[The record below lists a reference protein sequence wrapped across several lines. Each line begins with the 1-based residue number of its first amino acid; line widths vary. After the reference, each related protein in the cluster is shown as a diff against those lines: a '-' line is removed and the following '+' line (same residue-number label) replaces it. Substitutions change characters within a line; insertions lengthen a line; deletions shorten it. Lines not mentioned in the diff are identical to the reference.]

1 MLQLKNIVKT
11 YITGDIMQDA
21 LKSVSITF
29 RENEFVSILGQ
40 SGSGKTTMLNI
51 IGGLDRYTSGDL
63 LINGVSTRKYNDA
76 DWDYYRNNSI
86 GFVFQSYNLIP
97 HQSVLSNVEM
107 AMTLAGI
114 SKRERR
120 ERAVAVLKKVG
131 LEDHIYKKPNQMSGG
146 QMQRVAIAR
155 ALVNNP
161 DILLADEPTGAL
173 DSETSIQIME
183 LLKEIAKDKL
193 VIMVTHNPELAEM
206 YSTRIVRL
214 LDGEIISD
222 TNPYSEW
229 ESSVQKIRHKKISM
243 SFLTALS
250 LSFNNLRTKKGRTLL
265 TAFAGSIGIIG
276 IALVVALSAGLNDY
290 IASVQK
296 DTMSSYPIIISSES
310 VDMSDVM
317 GMRKQMVG
325 NMRDQATQTTSNVTG
340 IYADYQ
346 DGQQANLLTSNL
358 KENNLTA
365 FKKYLD
371 DPNSEIRKYIGESGI
386 TYSYDLNFS
395 VYTHD
400 ADGNLIDSSG
410 EDSDEEESAGGL
422 LGGGIGIGNKIKSI
436 TSMFSGGSDSEIQN
450 FSEIAKGADGNAVG
464 ALVTD
469 NYDLL
474 YGSWP
479 SSYNEVLLV
488 LDENNK
494 ISADTL
500 YRLGFITKAEYESN
514 SNKAKD
520 GEKTDSVSFEYS
532 EISDRK
538 FYLVTAGDHYVENEN
553 GTFSYLDLSEEN
565 EDELLK
571 NAVELEIS
579 GIIRPKQGSENAD
592 ITTAVAYTSMLTD
605 YIISH
610 SNESEVVKAQ
620 EKSEKVNVLNGIE
633 FEVPNDSKKV
643 DDAKEYIKNLD
654 ATEKSSIYTLVKYYE
669 ATNGKSDESDNEEAE
684 ADSGESEDTK
694 DVSSMSESEKA
705 AAFDEWLKSAD
716 DEVLLALFENLL
728 SGTSGT
734 SATQGSESEAQ
745 TSQSGEST
753 ASTTM
758 VDSTTTTTSATDSA
772 SDSGCNILNKFS
784 NSFVGKLIGK
794 LGDNCLLGSNKASSG
809 GSVLG
814 SVSNIGSGLT
824 SGIGSNVIGSMSDS
838 SKVALIR
845 EYAGKLG
852 DSEKATL
859 YTLISNFNLDSA
871 DAQTFKNL
879 TSMLG
884 GQTGGSST
892 GLAIDKNSV
901 ATLLD
906 NWLESSPDD
915 EILIKIYDEYIGYST
930 YDDNMEKFGKVSYDT
945 PTAISIYTDSF
956 DSKDAVAACISDY
969 NSTVGEDERITYTDY
984 VSLLTSSITT
994 IIDTV
999 SYAIIAFVAISLVVS
1014 CIMIGIITHISVME
1028 RTKEIGILRALGAS
1042 KRNISQVFN
1051 AETFIIGCCAGLLGI
1066 GISQLAI
1073 IPINIIIEKL
1083 SGLTGLS
1090 ARLPVASSAVLV
1102 AISIVITI
1110 IGGLLPAKKAAK
1122 KDPVIALRTE

>member
-120 ERAVAVLKKVG
+120 ERAIAVLKKVG
-131 LEDHIYKKPNQMSGG
+131 LGDHIYKKPNQMSGG

-222 TNPYSEW
+222 TNPYSER

-296 DTMSSYPIIISSES
+296 DTMSSYPITISSES

-346 DGQQANLLTSNL
+346 DDQQANLLTSNL

-410 EDSDEEESAGGL
+410 EDSDEEESTGGL

-500 YRLGFITKAEYESN
+500 YRLGFITKEEYESN

-520 GEKTDSVSFEYS
+520 GKKTDSVSFEYS

-538 FYLVTAGDHYVENEN
+538 FYLVTAGDHYVKNDN
-553 GTFSYLDLSEEN
+553 GTFTYLDLSEEN

-669 ATNGKSDESDNEEAE
+669 ATNRKSDESDNEEAE

-716 DEVLLALFENLL
+716 DEVLLALLENLL

-753 ASTTM
+753 ASTTT
-758 VDSTTTTTSATDSA
+758 VGSTTATTSATDSA

-794 LGDNCLLGSNKASSG
+794 LGDNCLLGPNKASSG

-871 DAQTFKNL
+871 DTQTIKNL

-892 GLAIDKNSV
+892 VLAIDKNSV

-930 YDDNMEKFGKVSYDT
+930 YEDNMEKFGKVSYDT

-956 DSKDAVAACISDY
+956 DSKDAIAACISDY

-1073 IPINIIIEKL
+1073 IPINLIIEKL

-1090 ARLPVASSAVLV
+1090 ARLPVTSSAVLI

>member
-107 AMTLAGI
+107 AMTLAGV

-120 ERAVAVLKKVG
+120 ERAIAVLKKVG
-131 LEDHIYKKPNQMSGG
+131 LGDHIYKKPNQMSGG

-222 TNPYSEW
+222 TNPYSERD
-229 ESSVQKIRHKKISM
+229 SSVQKIRHKKISM

-296 DTMSSYPIIISSES
+296 DTMSSYPITISSES

-317 GMRKQMVG
+317 GMRRQMVG
-325 NMRDQATQTTSNVTG
+325 NMRDQATQAPSNVTG

-358 KENNLTA
+358 KENNLTS

-410 EDSDEEESAGGL
+410 EASDEEENTGGL
-422 LGGGIGIGNKIKSI
+422 LGGGIGIGNRIRSI
-436 TSMFSGGSDSEIQN
+436 TSMFSGGSDSEVQN

-464 ALVTD
+464 ALVID

-479 SSYNEVLLV
+479 SSYDEVLLV
-488 LDENNK
+488 LDESNK
-494 ISADTL
+494 ISANTL
-500 YRLGFITKAEYESN
+500 YRLGFITKEEYESN

-520 GEKTDSVSFEYS
+520 GEKTDGASFEYS

-538 FYLVTAGDHYVENEN
+538 FYLVTAGDHYVKNDN

-571 NAVELEIS
+571 NVVELKIS

-620 EKSEKVNVLNGIE
+620 EQSENVNVLNGIE

-669 ATNGKSDESDNEEAE
+669 ATNGKTDKSDDEKAESDS
-684 ADSGESEDTK
+684 DKSKDTK
-694 DVSSMSESEKA
+694 DISSMSESEKA
-705 AAFDEWLKSAD
+705 VAFEEWLKSAD

-728 SGTSGT
+728 SGTGGM
-734 SATQGSESEAQ
+734 SADQSSESESQ

-753 ASTTM
+753 ASTTT
-758 VDSTTTTTSATDSA
+758 VSSTTSTTAATNTA
-772 SDSGCNILNKFS
+772 SSSDCNVLNKLE

-794 LGDNCLLGSNKASSG
+794 IGDNCLFGSNKASSG

-824 SGIGSNVIGSMSDS
+824 SGIGSSVIGSMSDS
-838 SKVALIR
+838 SKVSLIR

-859 YTLISNFNLDSA
+859 YTLISNFDLDSA
-871 DAQTFKNL
+871 DAQAIKNL
-879 TSMLG
+879 TSLLG
-884 GQTGGSST
+884 GQTDGSSA

-930 YDDNMEKFGKVSYDT
+930 YEDNMEKFGKVSYDT
-945 PTAISIYTDSF
+945 PTSISIYTDSF
-956 DSKDAVAACISDY
+956 DSKEAIAACISDY
-969 NSTVGEDERITYTDY
+969 NSKVSEDERITYTDY

-1073 IPINIIIEKL
+1073 IPINLIIEKL

-1090 ARLPVASSAVLV
+1090 ARLPVTSSAVLV